1 MTDHEASLLDRFKSW
16 PLALLP
22 HQWLSQLIRS
32 ATRWRAAWWKSL
44 LIHAFINHY
53 KVNMGEAEPADSRAY
68 PDFNSFFTRAL
79 RPGVRPQPADP
90 AAIAC
95 PVDGRV
101 SQAGAIAGDRIL
113 QAKGH
118 DYSLTAL
125 LGGDPA
131 RAAPFADGHFAT
143 LYLSPRDYHRI
154 HMPNAGKLLETTYVP
169 GRLYS
174 VAPHTTRAIPGLF
187 ARNERLVA
195 LFDTPAGPMAVVL
208 VGAIFVSCMETVWSG
223 VVNPQ
228 RSMALQ
234 TMRFDAPGMVPVEL
248 GRGAEMGRF
257 NMGSTVILLY
267 GPGQMTWTAPL
278 LPGQA
283 VVTGQAIGRW
293 RDGKERPSR

>member
-1 MTDHEASLLDRFKSW
+1 MTDHTASLPDKLKSW

-22 HQWLSQLIRS
+22 HQLLSHAVRRV
-32 ATRWRAAWWKSL
+32 TRWRAPWWKNL
-44 LIHAFINHY
+44 LIRRFIRHFD
-53 KVNMGEAEPADSRAY
+53 VDMAEAAEPVPTRYA
-68 PDFNSFFTRAL
+68 DFNEFFTRAL
-79 RPGVRPQPADP
+79 RPGVRTQPDDP

-101 SQAGAIAGDRIL
+101 SQAGTIAGDRML

-131 RAAPFADGHFAT
+131 RAARFTGGRFAT

-154 HMPNAGKLLETTYVP
+154 HMPCAGTLLETVYVP
-169 GRLYS
+169 GRLFS

-195 LFDTPAGPMAVVL
+195 CFDTPAGPMAMVL

-228 RSMALQ
+228 RGMALQ
-234 TMRFDAPGMVPVEL
+234 TRRFDGPGETPVTL
-248 GRGAEMGRF
+248 ARGAEMGRF
-257 NMGSTVILLY
+257 NMGSTVILVY
-267 GPGQMTWTAPL
+267 GPDRVRWAEPL

-283 VVTGQAIGRW
+283 VRVGQTLGQRLS
-293 RDGKERPSR
+293 G